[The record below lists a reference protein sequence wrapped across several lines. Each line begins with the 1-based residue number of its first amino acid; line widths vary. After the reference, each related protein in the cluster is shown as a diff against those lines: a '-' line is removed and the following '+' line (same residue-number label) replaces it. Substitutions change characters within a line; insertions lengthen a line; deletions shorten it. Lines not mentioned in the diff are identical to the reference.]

1 MVISLVKGQKI
12 DITKNKPETTRLH
25 IGMGWKSQHH
35 FDIDVSAFMLGED
48 EKIIREEDFVFYG
61 QPYSS
66 NKSVQLET
74 SISSVEKQHF
84 LIDLLKVPTVVKKI
98 AFTLTIYESELNGH
112 TFEAVSDIV
121 LRIVDSRK
129 QEEMA
134 AFPIDYSFT
143 KESAIV
149 LGSLYRYGDQWKFH
163 AVGAGFF
170 GGLADLCKE
179 YGVEVDDQPTDTNT
193 QVETTTV
200 SSLPN
205 ERFQVVQERDAAVS
219 GEEIPKQPAEP
230 IHLKRESGVQFDEQ
244 RIETLSQRNDDLISL
259 FADKDEDT
267 ASRSTGDSSE
277 TVHTLPT
284 FLDDSQEE
292 DYDSFIQ
299 SLTDVERA
307 FLVKFDGGSIS
318 LDLAKSF
325 LKQKGLMVALF
336 INGINEKAFEH
347 LGDNLLEVQANS
359 IVVFDEF
366 HSLVLSMKERANH
379 EH

>member
-12 DITKNKPETTRLH
+12 DITKNRPETNRLH
-25 IGMGWKSQHH
+25 IGMVWKSQHH
-35 FDIDVSAFMLGED
+35 FDIDVSAFMVGED

-84 LIDLLKVPTVVKKI
+84 LIDLLKVPAEVKKI
-98 AFTLTIYESELNGH
+98 AFTLTIYESEVNGH
-112 TFEAVSDIV
+112 TFEEVSDIV

-134 AFPIDYSFT
+134 VFPIDYSFT

-170 GGLADLCKE
+170 GGLADLCNE
-179 YGVEVDDQPTDTNT
+179 YGVEVDDQPTETST
-193 QVETTTV
+193 QVPTTTAD
-200 SSLPN
+200 SPID
-205 ERFQVVQERDAAVS
+205 RFQVVQERDAAVS

-230 IHLKRESGVQFDEQ
+230 IHLKRESVVQFDEQ

-259 FADKDEDT
+259 FADKEEEV
-267 ASRSTGDSSE
+267 SSSSTGDSSE

-318 LDLAKSF
+318 LDLAKSY

-347 LGDNLLEVQANS
+347 LGDNLLEVQADY

-366 HSLVLSMKERANH
+366 HSLVLSLKERANH